1 MKPHHNRTHKQKRQ
15 RRNTY
20 KKKHRMSGGGMIWE
34 GVKLGLKGVDFF
46 IHLVI

>member
-15 RRNTY
+15 RRTH
-20 KKKHRMSGGGMIWE
+20 KKKHHMSGGGMIWE
-34 GVKLGLKGVDFF
+34 GIKMGLKGADFF